1 MPLADNKSTYMP
13 TAEMSYNPNE
23 EKYWLP
29 FENEIHRAFELC
41 NGCRMCFKFC
51 GVFRDLFSL
60 VDDVYD
66 GDIKRVTLKDTDK
79 LFNQCFQCRLCE
91 FQCPYTPRDNHEF
104 QLDMPQI
111 IHRFQAQKWKKPV
124 KIRIMD
130 RLLGDVNRMGH
141 LARMSLGM
149 MNFAN
154 RITINRFFMEK
165 VFGVHRKKNL
175 PYFPRQTFESWA
187 KQKGLMNKG
196 IGGEVVLFPTCFI
209 QNSRPDI
216 GKDTIE
222 VLEANNID
230 VRVVKG
236 TACCGMPAWEH
247 GDLKSMRKWT
257 KKNIKLLKPYV
268 EKGAK
273 ILIPQ
278 PTCSL
283 MLTKE
288 WAELVEPQFK
298 EDAHLIAEASMS
310 PADFLWSIRKEDRFN
325 KNYKSLPVGEVTY
338 HLACH
343 VRAQRKGFKG
353 RDLIRTI
360 TGVMPR
366 TVDECSGH
374 GGTYAIKV
382 EFFDDSQKWGS
393 KAIEALKEPAAI
405 RVSDCSLATM
415 QLVQHTGQEVIHP
428 MTFIA
433 RCYRE
438 NGFNSN
444 SNK

>member
-1 MPLADNKSTYMP
+1 
-13 TAEMSYNPNE
+13 
-23 EKYWLP
+23 
-29 FENEIHRAFELC
+29 
-41 NGCRMCFKFC
+41 
-51 GVFRDLFSL
+51 
-60 VDDVYD
+60 
-66 GDIKRVTLKDTDK
+66 
-79 LFNQCFQCRLCE
+79 
-91 FQCPYTPRDNHEF
+91 
-104 QLDMPQI
+104 
-111 IHRFQAQKWKKPV
+111 
-124 KIRIMD
+124 
-130 RLLGDVNRMGH
+130 
-141 LARMSLGM
+141 
-149 MNFAN
+149 
-154 RITINRFFMEK
+154 
-165 VFGVHRKKNL
+165 
-175 PYFPRQTFESWA
+175 
-187 KQKGLMNKG
+187 
-196 IGGEVVLFPTCFI
+196 
-209 QNSRPDI
+209 
-216 GKDTIE
+216 
-222 VLEANNID
+222 
-230 VRVVKG
+230 
-236 TACCGMPAWEH
+236 
-247 GDLKSMRKWT
+247 
-257 KKNIKLLKPYV
+257 
-268 EKGAK
+268 
-273 ILIPQ
+273 
-278 PTCSL
+278 